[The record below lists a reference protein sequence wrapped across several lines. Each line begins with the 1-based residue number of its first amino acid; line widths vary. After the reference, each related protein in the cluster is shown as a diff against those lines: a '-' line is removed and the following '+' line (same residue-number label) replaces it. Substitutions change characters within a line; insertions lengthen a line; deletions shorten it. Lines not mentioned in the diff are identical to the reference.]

1 MRTSKGI
8 DISMYIREAAFS
20 LFLEKGYDGT
30 NIREIADEAGYKA
43 PSLYFYYKSKSEL
56 FLQVLEDVWQNYI
69 NTLERLIV
77 RDKKMSIED
86 GKECFCR
93 RIESIYNDFAAYR
106 FLLRYRVFP
115 AHEISNEIRE
125 IYQKWEQTEKEMQM
139 PLIQKF
145 LLNFNVNNTVTCEMA
160 YAHMQKILN
169 RIIND
174 IVISGQYVEDED
186 IEMYW
191 NRLISIFY
199 KQ

>member
-1 MRTSKGI
+1 MKTSKGI
-8 DISMYIREAAFS
+8 DISMYIREAAFG

-69 NTLERLIV
+69 NTIDKLIFL
-77 RDKKMSIED
+77 DKNMSVED
-86 GKECFCR
+86 GRASFCR

-115 AHEISNEIRE
+115 AQEISNEIRE
-125 IYQKWEQTEKEMQM
+125 VYQKWEKMEKELQL
-139 PLIQKF
+139 PGIQKF
-145 LLNFNVNNTVTCEMA
+145 ITNIGANETVTCEVA
-160 YAHMQKILN
+160 YTHIQKILN

-174 IVISGQYVEDED
+174 IVVSGEYIVDED
-186 IEMYW
+186 IDMYW
-191 NRLISIFY
+191 NRLISVILA
-199 KQ
+199 